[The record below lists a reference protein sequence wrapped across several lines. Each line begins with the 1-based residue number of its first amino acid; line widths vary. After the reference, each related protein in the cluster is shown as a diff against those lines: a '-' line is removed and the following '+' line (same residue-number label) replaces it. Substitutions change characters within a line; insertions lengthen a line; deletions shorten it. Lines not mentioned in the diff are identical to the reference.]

1 MRSIR
6 KFHELAPYRVREV
19 LLLAS
24 EYDFFVLEAE
34 GQLAELLFFKYTEFY
49 MVGAPRISHVTS
61 AEQAIEFMQSR
72 RVDLVVEVLRE
83 GENNIIGS
91 VDKVRRAF
99 PSLPIVLLILD
110 EMLLRRSNISEGLNK
125 VAGVFLWTGDFR
137 LTTAIFNYVEDIL
150 NVDSDT
156 AHTGVQVIIAV
167 EDRIGDYSIL
177 LTHLY
182 DELMEQSRLLSGEG
196 VNFAQRML
204 RMLARP
210 KILLAENYEEAQRL
224 FDRHSRYVLAL
235 ISDVSFV
242 REGQKDEEA
251 GFKLAEYC
259 SARKQRLPVLL
270 QSSDAAN
277 RQRSEAKGW
286 HFAFKHPDKLRQAL
300 HLFLEESLGFGDF
313 VFRMPDRREVARAHD
328 TYDLEN
334 LLRTVDLQSVYYH
347 ASNNHFNVWLR
358 ARNYFDLADEVEQ
371 IRAEDF
377 PSPEKLRDYI
387 IEVLNK
393 HALLEQNGRIAD
405 FTPKADSHSLHNFFK
420 IGGGSVGGKGRGIA
434 FINSRLANDKFIGQF
449 AGLKVDIPKT
459 VVLGTD
465 IYDSFMEFNG
475 FVKGL
480 QKNLSDEELQ
490 KLYASARLPDAVS
503 AELKAA
509 LKLLH
514 GPLAV
519 RSSSLLEDSQNQ
531 SCAGIYATCMVP
543 DSSSESEE
551 RFKLICSAVKRV
563 YMSAVASKARA
574 YLENARY
581 PGEEEKMA
589 VIVQELVGRQHGRYF
604 YPDFAGVAMS
614 SNYYPMAPQK
624 PEDGV
629 AAMAL
634 GFGKTVA
641 GGENCVRF
649 SPKWPKLLPHEY
661 YQGKYLKYSQKKFYA
676 LDLESKGADSPDA
689 IVSLP
694 LSQAE
699 EDGTL
704 AQAASVFCTKSG
716 AWRDSLMYEGPR
728 AVTFSNILAWEAL
741 PLAKVLDKLL
751 ERFKLAIGCPVELEF
766 AVENPPGGEAV
777 LYLLQI
783 RPLLDI
789 SLGES
794 VQTCGYAEEDIFC
807 TCNSLGHGCADDL
820 YDIIYVADRDP
831 DPKKGRLTAARIGR
845 LNEALLKENRP
856 YVLIGPGRWG
866 SSDPSLGI
874 PVQTGQIL
882 GAKVII
888 ELPYGS
894 RFVEPSMGSHF
905 FHELASMRIGYMTV
919 SFLNDELCD
928 NITQSRLNTVCR
940 EEQSL
945 RCIEHINRDF
955 IDLLWLQ
962 EQECLSREE
971 GVLHLRLSSPLHM
984 RLNGRCCRGTI
995 LKKAA
1000 DNR

>member
-1 MRSIR
+1 MHSIR

-49 MVGAPRISHVTS
+49 MVGAPRISHVTT
-61 AEQAIEFMQSR
+61 AEQAIEFMERR
-72 RVDLVVEVLRE
+72 RVDLLLEVLRE
-83 GENNIIGS
+83 GENSNIGS
-91 VDKVRRAF
+91 ADKVRRAF
-99 PSLPIVLLILD
+99 PSLPVVLLILD
-110 EMLLRRSNISEGLNK
+110 ELLLRRLNMTESFGK

-210 KILLAENYEEAQRL
+210 KILLAGNYEEAQAL

-242 REGQKDEEA
+242 RAGQKDEEA

-259 SARKQRLPVLL
+259 SSRKSRLPVLL
-270 QSSDAAN
+270 QSSDPVN

-286 HFAFKHPDKLRQAL
+286 HFAEKRPDRLRQAL

-334 LLRTVDLQSVYYH
+334 LLRTVDIQSIYYH

-358 ARNYFDLADEVEQ
+358 ARNYFELADEVEG

-377 PSPEKLRDYI
+377 PTPEKLRDCI

-393 HALLEQNGRIAD
+393 YALLEQNGKIAD
-405 FTPKADSHSLHNFFK
+405 FTPKSGSHSLHNFYK

-434 FINSRLANDKFIGQF
+434 FINSRLANDKFVGKFENLRI
-449 AGLKVDIPKT
+449 DIPKT

-465 IYDSFMEFNG
+465 IYDGFMERNA
-475 FVKGL
+475 FVKGE
-480 QKNLSDEELQ
+480 QKSLSDEELL
-490 KLYASARLPDAVS
+490 KLYSAAELPEAVCG
-503 AELKAA
+503 ELKAA

-543 DSSSESEE
+543 DNSGDTEE

-581 PGEEEKMA
+581 AGEEEKMA
-589 VIVQELVGRQHGRYF
+589 VIVQELAGRQHGRYF

-614 SNYYPMAPQK
+614 ANYYPIAPQR

-634 GFGKTVA
+634 GFGHTVA

-661 YQGKYLKYSQKKFYA
+661 YQGKYLKYSQKRFYA
-676 LDLESKGADSPDA
+676 LDLNRAEADNPDGL
-689 IVSLP
+689 VSLP

-728 AVTFSNILAWEAL
+728 AVTFSNILAWESL
-741 PLAKVLDKLL
+741 PLAKALDELL

-766 AVENPPGGEAV
+766 AVENPPQGEAA

-794 VQTCGYAEEDIFC
+794 VHTCGFAEEDIFC
-807 TCNSLGHGCADDL
+807 TCNSLGHGCADNL
-820 YDIIYVADRDP
+820 FDIVYVADRDP
-831 DPKKGRLTAARIGR
+831 DPKKGRLTAARVGR
-845 LNEALLKENRP
+845 LNEMLLKERRP
-856 YVLIGPGRWG
+856 YILIGPGRWG

-894 RFVEPSMGSHF
+894 RFIEPSMGSHF

-919 SFLNDELCD
+919 SFLNGEMCD
-928 NITQSRLNTVCR
+928 SVTLSRRSAQCR
-940 EEQSL
+940 EDQSL
-945 RCIEHINRDF
+945 SCMEHINRDF
-955 IDLLWLQ
+955 IDLIWLQ

-995 LKKAA
+995 LKRAA
-1000 DNR
+1000 DER